1 VLGGSVRGIPY
12 YVTGIIL
19 LYGILFGRLI
29 CGFLCPFGFVQDL
42 LYRIKAGKM
51 RVPRGVDAP
60 LRKAKYVI
68 LVVFVILLPLTAGSA
83 YGAGIPWFCK
93 FICPAGT
100 LQAGL
105 PLMAVN
111 EDLRLATGVLFAF
124 KLSVLAVVIIAAIL
138 IYRPFCKYL
147 CPLGAIYGLLNR
159 WSFYGMQVDKSR
171 CVGCGACEKTCK
183 MDVEVRK
190 NVNSP
195 ECIRCGACKSVCPGG
210 AIRSEFSCAKK
221 IIRR

>member
-1 VLGGSVRGIPY
+1 
-12 YVTGIIL
+12 
-19 LYGILFGRLI
+19 
-29 CGFLCPFGFVQDL
+29 
-42 LYRIKAGKM
+42 M

-210 AIRSEFSCAKK
+210 AIRSGFSCAKK